1 MFELRDRHLGIVGL
15 VLCGGLLY
23 TLKNKSFQAKAFP
36 IALLLILMV
45 LCLLL
50 IFRQGHEEK
59 YDFSGIS
66 QVLIYGGLF
75 VLYVWLMPYIG
86 FILSTTGF
94 LAAFLIL
101 QKYPM
106 KQRWILLFSLIIA
119 LVLWLLF
126 AKGFGVRLP
135 EILF

>member
-1 MFELRDRHLGIVGL
+1 MFELRDRHLGIVRL
-15 VLCGGLLY
+15 
-23 TLKNKSFQAKAFP
+23 
-36 IALLLILMV
+36 V

-50 IFRQGHEEK
+50 IFRKGHEEK